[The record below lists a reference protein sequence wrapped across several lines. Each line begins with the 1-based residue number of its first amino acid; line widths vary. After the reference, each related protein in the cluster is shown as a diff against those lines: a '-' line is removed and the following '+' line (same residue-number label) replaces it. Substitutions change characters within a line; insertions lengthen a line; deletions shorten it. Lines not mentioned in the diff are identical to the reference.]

1 MFLKN
6 SDFRKRFIAK
16 SLIVLGMLSGIGF
29 VAMAEFLYSGFT
41 NMAKNDQLYRYGFS
55 LFIGSPIVVFL
66 SIVLFYKIRGRKLP
80 AWVGF
85 EVYGINKNFN
95 HNRNDSGYNMINGT
109 TYYFHP
115 NNIYY
120 SSIRK

>member
-1 MFLKN
+1 MFLKK

-29 VAMAEFLYSGFT
+29 VAMAEFLYPGFT

-66 SIVLFYKIRGRKLP
+66 SIVIFYKIRGRKLP

-85 EVYGINKNFN
+85 EVCEVDRKFK
-95 HNRNDSGYNMINGT
+95 HNRNDSGYNMANDP

-115 NNIYY
+115 SNIYY